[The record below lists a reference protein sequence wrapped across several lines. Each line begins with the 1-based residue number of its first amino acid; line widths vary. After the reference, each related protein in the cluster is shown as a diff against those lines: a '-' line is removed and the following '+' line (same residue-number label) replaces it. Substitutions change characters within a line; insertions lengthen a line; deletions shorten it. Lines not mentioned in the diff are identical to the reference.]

1 MIACGARLRVHGIFQ
16 RNFSGELAELSRQF
30 PDIEMQ
36 ALSMDFSST
45 LALPGSVRCGNRLF
59 FYPGSSIG
67 NFTPESAIDLLSR
80 LAPCGAIQ
88 RLGIAG
94 CADEMSYGHHTS
106 AIRKFNDYPQ
116 YPWTIM
122 EKSPTRAGLFPAD
135 SGSYPPS
142 PFLGVCLLISCRR
155 SCLCHRPY
163 LRPFWLRFWL
173 RF

>member
-1 MIACGARLRVHGIFQ
+1 MIACDARLRVHGIFQ

-80 LAPCGAIQ
+80 LEPCGAIQ

-94 CADEMSYGHHTS
+94 CADEMSDGHHTS

-142 PFLGVCLLISCRR
+142 PFLGVCLLTSCRR

-163 LRPFWLRFWL
+163 LRPFWLRF
-173 RF
+173 